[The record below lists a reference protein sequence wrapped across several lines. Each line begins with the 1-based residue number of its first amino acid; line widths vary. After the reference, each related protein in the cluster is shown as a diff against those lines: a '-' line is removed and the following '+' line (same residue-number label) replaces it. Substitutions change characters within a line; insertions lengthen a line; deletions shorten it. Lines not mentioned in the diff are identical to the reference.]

1 MIERPL
7 LERYGWSDQFAT
19 AFEEKFARSG
29 FIPGRVVLQQRGS
42 YTVITEDGPIS
53 ARPTGRLLHEADDI
67 GQPCVGD
74 WVAILIDE
82 QAGIGT
88 VQAILPRKSALVRR
102 AIEDASRAAQIIAA
116 NVDVAFIVTSLNA
129 EMNARRIQRYLAAV
143 RQSGARPVVVLTK
156 ADLVEEAK
164 AQIAEIEQLDS
175 GIAVV
180 TVSARTGAGLDD
192 FLSHVQLGET
202 CVLIGSSGVGK
213 STLVNTLLDE
223 ERMVTRE
230 VRVADDQG
238 RHTTSHREL
247 IVLPSGGML
256 IDTPGIRE
264 VGLLDAEEG
273 VAEVFDD
280 VEVLMTQCKFS
291 NCSHVSEPGCAVQGA
306 IKSGELT
313 EDRWTHFV
321 QLRLEMTEAKDKV
334 DRVAQATEKRRL
346 VASQKNY
353 RATKRNYRG
362 SKD

>member
-1 MIERPL
+1 MIEQ
-7 LERYGWSDQFAT
+7 YGWTDHFADV
-19 AFEEKFARSG
+19 FKDKYEPSG
-29 FIPGRVVLQQRGS
+29 FIAGRLILQQRGS
-42 YTVITEDGPIS
+42 YTVVTDEGQVT

-74 WVAILIDE
+74 WVALLMDE

-102 AIEDASRAAQIIAA
+102 AIEDASRATQIIAA

-129 EMNARRIQRYLAAV
+129 DMNPRRVQRYLAAV

-156 ADLVEEAK
+156 ADLVEDAEDK
-164 AQIAEIEQLDS
+164 IAEIKALDS

-180 TVSARTGAGLDD
+180 AVSARNGAGLDD
-192 FLSHVQLGET
+192 FLSHVRAGET

-213 STLVNTLLDE
+213 STLINTLLSED
-223 ERMVTRE
+223 RMVTRE
-230 VRVADDQG
+230 VRETDDQG

-264 VGLLDAEEG
+264 VGLLDNEEG

-280 VEVLMTQCKFS
+280 VEELMTQCKFS
-291 NCSHVSEPGCAVQGA
+291 NCSHTREPGCAVQGA
-306 IKSGELT
+306 IKSGDLSE
-313 EDRWTHFV
+313 ERWTHFV
-321 QLRLEMTEAKDKV
+321 QLRLEMAEAKDKI
-334 DRVAQATEKRRL
+334 DRVARDAEKRRL
-346 VASQKNY
+346 AQSQKTY

-362 SKD
+362 IKD

>member
-1 MIERPL
+1 MIERF
-7 LERYGWSDQFAT
+7 GWSDHFAK
-19 AFEEKFARSG
+19 AFEDKYARSG
-29 FIPGRVVLQQRGS
+29 FIAGRVVLQQRGS
-42 YTVITEDGPIS
+42 YTVVTEDGPVT

-74 WVAILIDE
+74 WVALLMDE

-102 AIEDASRAAQIIAA
+102 AIEDASRATQIIAA

-129 EMNARRIQRYLAAV
+129 DMNPRRIQRYLAAV

-156 ADLVEEAK
+156 ADLVEDADDR
-164 AQIAEIEQLDS
+164 IAEIKELDS

-180 TVSARTGAGLDD
+180 PVSARTGEGLDD
-192 FLSHVQLGET
+192 FLSHVQLGQT

-223 ERMVTRE
+223 DRMVTRE
-230 VRVADDQG
+230 VRETDDQG

-264 VGLLDAEEG
+264 VGLLDNEEG

-280 VEVLMTQCKFS
+280 VEELMTQCKFS
-291 NCSHVSEPGCAVQGA
+291 NCSHVSEPGCAVQA
-306 IKSGELT
+306 AMKSGELT
-313 EDRWTHFV
+313 QDRWTHFV
-321 QLRLEMTEAKDKV
+321 QLRLEMAEAKEKI
-334 DRVAQATEKRRL
+334 DRVARDAEKRRL
-346 VASQKNY
+346 AASQKHY

-362 SKD
+362 SKE

>member
-1 MIERPL
+1 MI
-7 LERYGWSDQFAT
+7 ERYGWTDHFSD
-19 AFEEKFARSG
+19 AFEKNYAQSG
-29 FIPGRVVLQQRGS
+29 FIAGRVVLQQRGS
-42 YTVITEDGPIS
+42 YTVVTQDGPVT

-74 WVAILIDE
+74 WVALLMDE

-88 VQAILPRKSALVRR
+88 VQAVLPRKSALVRR
-102 AIEDASRAAQIIAA
+102 AIEDASRATQIIAA

-129 EMNARRIQRYLAAV
+129 DMNPRRIQRYLAAV

-156 ADLVEEAK
+156 ADLVEESAAK
-164 AQIAEIEQLDS
+164 VAEVQELDS

-180 TVSARTGAGLDD
+180 TVSARTGEGLDA
-192 FLSHVQLGET
+192 FLSHVQPGEA

-213 STLVNTLLDE
+213 STLVNTLLNED
-223 ERMVTRE
+223 RMATRE
-230 VRVADDQG
+230 VRETDDQG

-264 VGLLDAEEG
+264 VGLLDNEEG

-280 VEVLMTQCKFS
+280 VEDLMTQCKFG
-291 NCSHVSEPGCAVQGA
+291 NCSHISEPGCAVHGA

-321 QLRLEMTEAKDKV
+321 QLRLEMAESKDKI
-334 DRVAQATEKRRL
+334 DKVARDAEKRRL
-346 VASQKNY
+346 AASQKNY

-362 SKD
+362 SKE